1 MRNVTDSTFQ
11 AQVLDSAKP
20 VLVKFGAEWCGP
32 CRMIAPVL
40 EEILAQESASFD
52 IVSIDVDEAP
62 QVSAEF
68 GIQTIPTMILFKD
81 GQKVD
86 QFGTLSKHDIID
98 RVKRSI

>member
-1 MRNVTDSTFQ
+1 MKNVTDSTFQ

-40 EEILAQESASFD
+40 EDILAQENDIFD
-52 IVSIDVDEAP
+52 IVSVDVDEAP
-62 QVSAEF
+62 QISVEF

-86 QFGTLSKHDIID
+86 QFGTLSKHDIIE
-98 RVKRSI
+98 RVKKFI